1 MAEYLDVTFRN
12 ERLTM
17 LGSKSILKDRWR
29 QVLAEADRIT
39 HKHLLTLEPGI
50 SENQTESMKKRN
62 LQLVIPRAIHS
73 TYKESQRVWLM
84 DVSQFIKMV
93 EDRQKL

>member
-1 MAEYLDVTFRN
+1 
-12 ERLTM
+12 
-17 LGSKSILKDRWR
+17 
-29 QVLAEADRIT
+29 VLAEADRIT

-62 LQLVIPRAIHS
+62 LQLVIPKSIHS
-73 TYKESQRVWLM
+73 SYKDSQKAWLM
-84 DVSQFIKMV
+84 DVGQFIKMV